1 MAVRKGP
8 RDFFVAAFEIL
19 ESDGFPALTAA
30 GLCDRMSVT
39 RGSFYHHFGSFDAF
53 VESLMRYWEERYTA
67 DPFAL
72 VETLETDEARRAE
85 QILLA
90 QALPHGAEAAIRVWS
105 TVNPQVASA
114 QRHVDQRRLQTTVN
128 LLRRQGL
135 SQTDAQTY
143 ADLAVSSLA
152 GLQLMRRP
160 LDGDVLRRVLSEI
173 HSQVEGRRAMP
184 SDLRRA
190 RAHRGGST

>member
-1 MAVRKGP
+1 MVIRKGP
-8 RDFFVAAFEIL
+8 RDFFVEAFEIL

-30 GLCDRMSVT
+30 GLCDRMRVT
-39 RGSFYHHFGSFDAF
+39 RGSFYHHFASFDDF
-53 VESLMRYWEERYTA
+53 VDALLRYWEERYTA

-105 TVNPQVASA
+105 TVNAHVASA
-114 QRHVDQRRLQTTVN
+114 QHRVDQRRLQTTFD

-135 SQTDAQTY
+135 SEADAQTY

-152 GLQLMRRP
+152 GLQLMKRP
-160 LDGDVLRRVLSEI
+160 LDADALRRVLSEI
-173 HSQVEGRRAMP
+173 HSQIEGKRDAAV
-184 SDLRRA
+184 DV
-190 RAHRGGST
+190 RGRYRGRIHG